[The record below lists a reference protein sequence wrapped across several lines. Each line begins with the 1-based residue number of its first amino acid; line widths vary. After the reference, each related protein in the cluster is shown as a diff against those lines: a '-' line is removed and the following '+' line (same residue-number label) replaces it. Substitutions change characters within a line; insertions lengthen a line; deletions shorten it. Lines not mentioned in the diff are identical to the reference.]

1 MKCQQLNIFL
11 VVFLNQI
18 KFSQK
23 VIYCMEIKYNCS
35 QYMYLNITASRI
47 LFYIQCFVSVL
58 NTNLDTHSNSRSMF
72 LIREVNN
79 ISKGYPSENPSFH
92 SLLTQVAKGIQVR
105 DYEWRKTSFYILHSE
120 NFINHFLVILCHG
133 NEHLSVTS
141 AQRLLA
147 HLTEVVLSTLVTKA
161 NPS

>member
-35 QYMYLNITASRI
+35 QYMYLYITVI
-47 LFYIQCFVSVL
+47 LEYYFTYICFVSVL
-58 NTNLDTHSNSRSMF
+58 NTNLDTHSNSRAMF

-79 ISKGYPSENPSFH
+79 ISKGYLRIFI
-92 SLLTQVAKGIQVR
+92 SLPVNITQVAKGIKYSGSRLYMENNVFLLLTFR
-105 DYEWRKTSFYILHSE
+105 EFYQSLPSYNYHAI
-120 NFINHFLVILCHG
+120 
-133 NEHLSVTS
+133 
-141 AQRLLA
+141 
-147 HLTEVVLSTLVTKA
+147 VLIT
-161 NPS
+161 